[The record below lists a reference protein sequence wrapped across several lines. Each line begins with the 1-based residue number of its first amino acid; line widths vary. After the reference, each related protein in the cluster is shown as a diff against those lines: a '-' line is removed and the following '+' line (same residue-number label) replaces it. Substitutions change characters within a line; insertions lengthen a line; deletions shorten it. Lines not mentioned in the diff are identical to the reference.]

1 MRVLAAFLLLVAA
14 FALGSWV
21 GWWTVPAVAALW
33 GWQRPSVP
41 RPILAAALAA
51 PLAWGVWLAVDAVR
65 GGGAA
70 GVLAGE
76 LASVMRLPAPAL
88 VLITLL
94 FPALL
99 AWSAAAVACRAAGLF
114 GSRTGGPR

>member
-1 MRVLAAFLLLVAA
+1 
-14 FALGSWV
+14 
-21 GWWTVPAVAALW
+21 
-33 GWQRPSVP
+33 
-41 RPILAAALAA
+41 
-51 PLAWGVWLAVDAVR
+51 
-65 GGGAA
+65 
-70 GVLAGE
+70 VLAGE